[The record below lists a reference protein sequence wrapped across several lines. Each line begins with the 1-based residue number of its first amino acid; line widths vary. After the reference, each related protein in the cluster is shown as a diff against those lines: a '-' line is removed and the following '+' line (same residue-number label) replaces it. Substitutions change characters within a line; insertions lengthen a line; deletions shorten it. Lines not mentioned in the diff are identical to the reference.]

1 MEAQENNG
9 FPFGKFLIGLQT
21 KWKWEHFAFNLRDH
35 IQVQGSFVYAIHNRR
50 GEVTRLM
57 QNWGFISSTVYILNV
72 TWKID
77 IILGK
82 LNRHFEIHVGL
93 ALQFDY
99 SLFYIFSVLHFQFF
113 LFLKILPRTLHL
125 QNLTIIGLRVLLSC
139 FLFPN
144 RWDRNI
150 QCHHWFFPLRH
161 EHKERSS

>member
-1 MEAQENNG
+1 MVSPSANSWLDSKQNESENILLLICENIY
-9 FPFGKFLIGLQT
+9 KFRDSSFMQSTTGGERSHDLCKIEDSFRLQ
-21 KWKWEHFAFNLRDH
+21 
-35 IQVQGSFVYAIHNRR
+35 
-50 GEVTRLM
+50 
-57 QNWGFISSTVYILNV
+57 TVYILNV